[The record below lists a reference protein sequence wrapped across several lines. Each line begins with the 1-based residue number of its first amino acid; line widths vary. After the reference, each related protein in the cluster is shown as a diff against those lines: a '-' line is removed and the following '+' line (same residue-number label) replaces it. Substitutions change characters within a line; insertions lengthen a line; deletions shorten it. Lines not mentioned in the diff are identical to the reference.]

1 MDRKNVVPGSG
12 NLIGDPPRFIVKI
25 KKKQKW
31 EEVLCD
37 RHKIV
42 DTTRL
47 ITAQARLGYD
57 TRSTADRDSQCQK

>member
-1 MDRKNVVPGSG
+1 MARKNVVPGSG

-42 DTTRL
+42 DT
-47 ITAQARLGYD
+47 
-57 TRSTADRDSQCQK
+57 RSTADRDPQCQK